1 MKVETREKL
10 LESAKEL
17 FSKKGYYE
25 TKISDIVEKSG
36 VAQGTFYIYFKSKEE
51 IFLELVKSLHEDLIK
66 KLEKYITL
74 EKECEV
80 LIKDFVKEFLT
91 EVYTNKE
98 IADIFFS
105 QLLGLNQEF
114 KKLYIK
120 KISDIQNLI
129 FKVLNRFFPEE
140 ESQILST
147 LILGFIR
154 QIFFNCLTNKNLS
167 LDKMLS
173 KAEKGIDIIFQGVYS
188 EGRKSWKS

>member
-188 EGRKSWKS
+188 EGRKS